1 MSVKSSLKLV
11 TSDTF
16 VSEKNIVC
24 VYVCVCKVIHIHKY
38 NPSVILEGYTIILPK
53 FSHIGVYSEIQWQI
67 YELTGIRFLRS

>member
-38 NPSVILEGYTIILPK
+38 NPSVY
-53 FSHIGVYSEIQWQI
+53 
-67 YELTGIRFLRS
+67 